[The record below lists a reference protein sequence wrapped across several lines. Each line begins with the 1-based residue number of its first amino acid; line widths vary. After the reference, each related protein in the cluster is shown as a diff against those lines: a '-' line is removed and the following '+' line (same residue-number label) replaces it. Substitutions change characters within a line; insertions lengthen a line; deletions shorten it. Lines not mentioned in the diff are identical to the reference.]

1 MYSSQH
7 RPLQKLYLVNVIGL
21 PVLDDCK
28 SCSNGGKDTDEYEIW
43 VPVNCL
49 LS

>member
-7 RPLQKLYLVNVIGL
+7 RPLQKLYLVNMMGL
-21 PVLDDCK
+21 PVLDNCK
-28 SCSNGGKDTDEYEIW
+28 SCSDGGKDTNAYETW
-43 VPVNCL
+43 VPVICL